1 VPWGTSNRTLR
12 SGNQTGEFTPRFL
25 YRLTVCHQT
34 GSNPCCGPPQGHMH
48 WDHTLY
54 SRSEFELAQEPVDD
68 PVERARRFL
77 LRQRM
82 SRTWGMVEL
91 FR

>member
-1 VPWGTSNRTLR
+1 
-12 SGNQTGEFTPRFL
+12 
-25 YRLTVCHQT
+25 
-34 GSNPCCGPPQGHMH
+34 MH
-48 WDHTLY
+48 RYHTLY

-82 SRTWGMVEL
+82 SRSRLGEWWSYSLEDLRRNMASVVRRWHGTIERL
-91 FR
+91 FVRLSAHPRRAI